1 MFEKCMGYKLSSR
14 SPGTLLMSTKGISF
28 QGQQEVYFGPVLI
41 AWVDTNTDKLY
52 CGPLLTAW
60 VGTRTIFFSCI
71 HCMGRQQDNILFLY

>member
-41 AWVDTNTDKLY
+41 AWVGTNTDKL
-52 CGPLLTAW
+52 
-60 VGTRTIFFSCI
+60 
-71 HCMGRQQDNILFLY
+71 

>member
-41 AWVDTNTDKLY
+41 AWVDTNSDKLF
-52 CGPLLTAW
+52 GPLLTAW
-60 VGTRTIFFSCI
+60 VGTRTIFFS
-71 HCMGRQQDNILFLY
+71 